1 MDEIRMMDMSTI
13 LIGDIGNSITITKRF
28 FFQDKLLEIKAW
40 CNAHGCISTTQLAAI
55 VKSKKSKV
63 KRHARNMLGPDSNT
77 GQGQGYARQLT
88 MEQAVRIYIYGLLI
102 RHLSQRDI
110 MLTIT
115 KIIKRLK
122 ASGEILS

>member
-1 MDEIRMMDMSTI
+1 MDEIRQMEMSTI

-88 MEQAVRIYIYGLLI
+88 KRQAIRVYLYGMLI

-110 MLTIT
+110 KLTT
-115 KIIKRLK
+115 VRIIERLK